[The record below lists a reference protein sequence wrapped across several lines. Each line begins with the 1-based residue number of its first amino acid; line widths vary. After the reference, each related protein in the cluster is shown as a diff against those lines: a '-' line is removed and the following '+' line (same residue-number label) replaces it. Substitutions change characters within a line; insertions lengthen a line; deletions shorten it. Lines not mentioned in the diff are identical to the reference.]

1 MNWVERTMAEEV
13 DLRFLGEQIKR
24 LQGDVR
30 LLKSD
35 MAQVRADS
43 VKVESDV
50 ASVKADIARV
60 ETKLEVFREAVDDRF
75 DRTDEFVNSHF
86 GRLNGRID
94 VQSDQIK
101 SIFDQLKA
109 QSDQIRSIFDQLK
122 EQSDRLNAQSS
133 QFDAILSEIRSL
145 KRS

>member
-1 MNWVERTMAEEV
+1 VIVVLPWVIDQAHGEQVVAEEV

-43 VKVESDV
+43 VKVESDL

-60 ETKLEVFREAVDDRF
+60 ETKLEIFRESVDDRLDRSEEF
-75 DRTDEFVNSHF
+75 ARSNFALVRDELKTLSDRTGTQFN
-86 GRLNGRID
+86 
-94 VQSDQIK
+94 
-101 SIFDQLKA
+101 QL
-109 QSDQIRSIFDQLK
+109 
-122 EQSDRLNAQSS
+122 
-133 QFDAILSEIRSL
+133 LSEIRSL
-145 KRS
+145 KRT

>member
-1 MNWVERTMAEEV
+1 MMAEEP

-50 ASVKADIARV
+50 AAVKADIARV
-60 ETKLEVFREAVDDRF
+60 ETKLEVFREFVDDRF
-75 DRTDEFVNSHF
+75 DRTDRFNQSNF
-86 GRLNGRID
+86 ASLSGRID
-94 VQSDQIK
+94 DQSQQIK
-101 SIFDQLKA
+101 A
-109 QSDQIRSIFDQLK
+109 
-122 EQSDRLNAQSS
+122 
-133 QFDAILSEIRSL
+133 LSEEIRTLSGRVDAQFGTIINEIRAL

>member
-1 MNWVERTMAEEV
+1 MNWVEQTVAEEV

-75 DRTDEFVNSHF
+75 DRTVELVKSSFRTLSN
-86 GRLNGRID
+86 
-94 VQSDQIK
+94 QI
-101 SIFDQLKA
+101 
-109 QSDQIRSIFDQLK
+109 
-122 EQSDRLNAQSS
+122 NAQSE
-133 QFDAILSEIRSL
+133 Q
-145 KRS
+145 